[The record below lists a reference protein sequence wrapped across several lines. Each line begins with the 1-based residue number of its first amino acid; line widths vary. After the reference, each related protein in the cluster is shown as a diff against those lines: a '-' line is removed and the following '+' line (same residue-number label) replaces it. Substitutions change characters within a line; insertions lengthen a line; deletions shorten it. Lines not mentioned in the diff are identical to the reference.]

1 MRSGSE
7 PTGKVPFPIC
17 LRTQIATPDDV
28 NQVNAGFT
36 MEISSATLT
45 FFLPGTAA
53 TPASPSKAWLIFP
66 GSGLPYQN
74 QRNTNEWLQRALP
87 TNTAPLGLH
96 HHPSRGQA
104 HAGRAHRTRRARRR
118 VRRQRRLGLMCGDY
132 HWEVP
137 ATTRLA
143 ALEVHLPA
151 ELGAQAGYYGDRW
164 AR

>member
-66 GSGLPYQN
+66 GSALPYQN
-74 QRNTNEWLQRALP
+74 QRNTNDGSNEHYQQTPPLSDFTITLP
-87 TNTAPLGLH
+87 GGKPTPAVLT
-96 HHPSRGQA
+96 GQ
-104 HAGRAHRTRRARRR
+104 G
-118 VRRQRRLGLMCGDY
+118 GPDDESGDNGG
-132 HWEVP
+132 W
-137 ATTRLA
+137 
-143 ALEVHLPA
+143 
-151 ELGAQAGYYGDRW
+151 D
-164 AR
+164 